1 MRKKGLSI
9 LLALAVVLS
18 LAPVSVLADG
28 TVETPIS
35 FGKLERMPS
44 IVDDQKIKLEDL
56 GNFTIPERA
65 TDYKLEISG
74 TANYISDWVK
84 FNNTVQGEQE
94 GHYLPIRISLPG
106 DLANYGAM
114 TITGANGSTKTVS
127 GFKQEDHSVELVMRL
142 DDICAATDKSF
153 TVSYNNETAY
163 TIDCS
168 QIILK
173 EKAPTLTFSLS
184 DESNVFGKTVSELF
198 TAPATGTPVAPP
210 AAGNVVNVTGTAKKI
225 SGWTEFSSIP
235 ADQDGNYLPLKILP
249 SEEGC
254 TVTVTGT
261 KEKVFQ
267 NWPVAGDTL
276 VMRLNDLKSA
286 GKKEFTV
293 KVQKGGAETVYKIN
307 FSGVILE
314 GIVTH
319 RVTFSVGTDVTAIP
333 EQEVVHNGT
342 ATKPDEPVKEGYTFG
357 GWYREEA
364 CTNEFDFTA
373 GITADTTIYAKWT
386 EKTVETT
393 EYTITFD
400 ANGGTVSP
408 ASAETKGGRLETL
421 PTPTRSGYTF
431 DGWYTEKDGGTQV
444 TTETEFKAAATL
456 YAHWKPVTSGGEE
469 TEYAIQIS
477 PDIRHGSIYT
487 SRWYA
492 EPGEWVTVTAY
503 PDSDYQVD
511 WVEVE
516 REDGRLLWT
525 DRSGNRY
532 TFQMPASDVTVDARF
547 SLRDVYRYT
556 VYIPEEPVETVYV
569 PSVAPVVWRPA
580 AAFWDVPS
588 HSWAYPAA
596 QWAYQNGYLDA
607 AADGTFRLDAPVTHQ
622 QMWKIM
628 AHWMGSPV
636 TDGRSITSW
645 AVQNGAASG
654 KPSNSVM
661 TRQDM
666 VEYLYQCCFLLG
678 GDVSV
683 TGNLAGFYDNQL
695 ITSNASRN
703 AWTWAVNKGIISG
716 SADGYLNPGGA
727 VNRGEFAAI
736 LMRACQSVL
745 RQ

>member
-28 TVETPIS
+28 EGAGGDGSQGGSGGTPEPAVQVIKVRENGAEDGVLNAGYQKAYETAGLELSGPVDGAYTLTVDEEKLGQVVEAGEKNETSDQSDQKEAYQIMENQHNR
-35 FGKLERMPS
+35 GKLWFGMEYMVPDTVKGQAKKAS
-44 IVDDQKIKLEDL
+44 VQFDGDSAVPVALDNKQQD
-56 GNFTIPERA
+56 GFF
-65 TDYKLEISG
+65 
-74 TANYISDWVK
+74 NYIKVYDGEIKPVDGETALISWLDETDQVLATTKAVVK
-84 FNNTVQGEQE
+84 VVLKGSGSQPETYTV
-94 GHYLPIRISLPG
+94 SF
-106 DLANYGAM
+106 DLAGGTG
-114 TITGANGSTKTVS
+114 TIAAQSVKTGDKASKPTTDPVKDGYVFA
-127 GFKQEDHSVELVMRL
+127 GWYKQD
-142 DDICAATDKSF
+142 A
-153 TVSYNNETAY
+153 ETAF
-163 TIDCS
+163 DF
-168 QIILK
+168 
-173 EKAPTLTFSLS
+173 E
-184 DESNVFGKTVSELF
+184 
-198 TAPATGTPVAPP
+198 
-210 AAGNVVNVTGTAKKI
+210 
-225 SGWTEFSSIP
+225 
-235 ADQDGNYLPLKILP
+235 
-249 SEEGC
+249 
-254 TVTVTGT
+254 
-261 KEKVFQ
+261 
-267 NWPVAGDTL
+267 
-276 VMRLNDLKSA
+276 
-286 GKKEFTV
+286 
-293 KVQKGGAETVYKIN
+293 
-307 FSGVILE
+307 
-314 GIVTH
+314 
-319 RVTFSVGTDVTAIP
+319 TAIT
-333 EQEVVHNGT
+333 EN
-342 ATKPDEPVKEGYTFG
+342 
-357 GWYREEA
+357 
-364 CTNEFDFTA
+364 
-373 GITADTTIYAKWT
+373 ITLYAKWT

-431 DGWYTEKDGGTQV
+431 DGWYTEKNGGTQV